1 MSAEEAF
8 RRLDT
13 SEQGLTTEEVAA
25 RRAQHGFNRLPGV
38 RRKSLAARFMRQ
50 FHSLLIYLLLAAALV
65 ALLLGHGI
73 DAAVI
78 LGVVVLNALI
88 GVIQEGRA
96 ERSLEAIHR
105 LVTPVTTVI
114 RDGQRLS
121 IPAEE
126 IVPGDIVRIEAGDQL
141 SGDLRL
147 HRQRGLRVDEALLT
161 GESTTAEKQTSP
173 VAEQLP
179 LGDRSSMAFS
189 GTLVAAGQG
198 EGVVVATGAR
208 TELGK
213 VGALLASVE
222 MLKTP
227 LLLQMDRFARH
238 QAVIISAV
246 AVVLLGLLLWTG
258 SYPLAEAVMIVV
270 SLAVAAIPEGLP
282 AVLTI
287 TLAIGVQRMAARN
300 AIIRRLPA
308 VETLGAVS
316 VICTDK
322 TGTLTRNEMTVRSL
336 AVSGRDHMVTGAGYA
351 PQGHFEIDGVAVPP
365 EGTVLELVRAGLLCN
380 DALLENR
387 DGEWRVAGDPMEGA
401 LVALAMKAGMNAAA
415 ERARLPRLDAI
426 PFDAAYRFMAT
437 LHRAPTGGAF
447 FAKGAPE
454 QILAMCDAERREEGD
469 VPIDADAWRSR
480 AEAMAAQGQRI
491 LGIAV
496 GTLPPQHVDLSFADV
511 ERGLT
516 LLGLVGFIDPPREEA
531 RAAIASCHDAG
542 IRVIMITGDHAV
554 TAGEIARQLGL
565 ADRPQV
571 MTGQE
576 LDAIDD
582 AVLRDVVARTDVF
595 ARTTPEHKLRLV
607 MALQSA
613 GLTVAMTGD
622 GVNDAP
628 ALKRADIGIAM
639 GRKGT
644 EAARQ
649 AAAMVLADDNFASI
663 VAAVREGRT
672 IYDNVRKVI
681 ACMLPTN
688 GGEAFTIIV
697 ALMMGLA
704 LPVTPVQILWINMVT
719 AVALD
724 VTLAFEPTE
733 PGTMSRPPRP
743 RGTSLIPGL
752 LLWRVLFVSAVM
764 VSGTFGVFA
773 LAQAWGHDLPLA
785 RTMAVNMIVVM
796 EIGYLFSVRYRHG
809 TGLSWRGVMGTKAVL
824 IGIAGVTAVQL
835 LFTYAPLMNRLFETR
850 PVPFVE
856 GTVILAVG
864 AAALLLF
871 EAEKAAIRRY
881 FPRAENQ
888 ALTARAHTSSS

>member
-1 MSAEEAF
+1 M
-8 RRLDT
+8 
-13 SEQGLTTEEVAA
+13 
-25 RRAQHGFNRLPGV
+25 
-38 RRKSLAARFMRQ
+38 
-50 FHSLLIYLLLAAALV
+50 IYLLLAAALV
-65 ALLLGHGI
+65 AVLLGHGV

-105 LVTPVTTVI
+105 LMTPVTTVI
-114 RDGQRLS
+114 RDGQRLT

-147 HRQRGLRVDEALLT
+147 HRQRGLKVDEALLT
-161 GESTTAEKQTSP
+161 GESVAAIKQTDP
-173 VAEQLP
+173 VAEHLSI
-179 LGDRSSMAFS
+179 GERSSMAFS

-198 EGVVVATGAR
+198 EGVVVATGAL

-213 VGALLASVE
+213 IGAMLASVE
-222 MLKTP
+222 ALKTP

-238 QAVIISAV
+238 QAVIISA
-246 AVVLLGLLLWTG
+246 AATVLLGILLLIG
-258 SYPLAEAVMIVV
+258 NYPVAEAVMIVV

-322 TGTLTRNEMTVRSL
+322 TGTLTRNEMTARTLVIAGHER
-336 AVSGRDHMVTGAGYA
+336 AITGAGYA
-351 PQGHFEIDGVAVPP
+351 PQGHFESDGVAIPP
-365 EGTVLELVRAGLLCN
+365 EGAAMELIRAGLLCN
-380 DALLENR
+380 DALLECR
-387 DGEWRVAGDPMEGA
+387 DEEWTVAGDPMEGA
-401 LVALAMKAGMNAAA
+401 LVALAMKAGMDPTR
-415 ERARLPRLDAI
+415 ERDCFPRIDAI
-426 PFDAAYRFMAT
+426 PFDAAHRFMGT
-437 LHRAPTGGAF
+437 LHQGPAGGMLF
-447 FAKGAPE
+447 VKGAPE
-454 QILAMCDAERREEGD
+454 QVVGMCDAERREDGD
-469 VPIDADAWRSR
+469 VPIDAAAWCEQ
-480 AEAMAAQGQRI
+480 ADAMAAQGQRI
-491 LGIAV
+491 LAIAA
-496 GTLPPQHVDLSFADV
+496 GTLPAHRNDLRSVDV
-511 ERGLT
+511 EHGLT
-516 LLGLVGFIDPPREEA
+516 LLGLVGLIDPPREEA
-531 RAAIASCHDAG
+531 RAAIAACRDAG
-542 IRVIMITGDHAV
+542 IRVIMITGDHAA
-554 TAGEIARQLGL
+554 TSREIARQLGL

-571 MTGQE
+571 MTGHE
-576 LDAIDD
+576 LDAADD
-582 AVLRDVVARTDVF
+582 AALHDIVMRTDVF
-595 ARTTPEHKLRLV
+595 ARTTPGHKLRLV
-607 MALQSA
+607 AALQSTGA
-613 GLTVAMTGD
+613 IVAMTGD

-644 EAARQ
+644 QAARQ

-672 IYDNVRKVI
+672 IYDNLRKVI

-688 GGEAFTIIV
+688 GGEAFTIVV
-697 ALMMGLA
+697 ALAMGLA

-724 VTLAFEPTE
+724 ITLAFEPTE
-733 PGTMSRPPRP
+733 SGTMRRPPRARTAP
-743 RGTSLIPGL
+743 LIPPL
-752 LLWRVLFVSAVM
+752 LLWRILFVSAVM
-764 VSGTFGVFA
+764 VAGAFGVFM
-773 LAQAWGHDLPLA
+773 LARAWGHDLALA

-809 TGLSWRGVMGTKAVL
+809 TGLTWRGMMGTRAVL
-824 IGIAGVTAVQL
+824 TGVAGVTAVQL
-835 LFTYAPLMNRLFETR
+835 LFTYAPLMNRLFESR
-850 PVPFVE
+850 PVPLAE
-856 GTVILAVG
+856 ATVILAAG

-871 EAEKAAIRRY
+871 ETEKAVVRRV
-881 FPRAENQ
+881 FGSRGERQ
-888 ALTARAHTSSS
+888 AFTARAHTSSS